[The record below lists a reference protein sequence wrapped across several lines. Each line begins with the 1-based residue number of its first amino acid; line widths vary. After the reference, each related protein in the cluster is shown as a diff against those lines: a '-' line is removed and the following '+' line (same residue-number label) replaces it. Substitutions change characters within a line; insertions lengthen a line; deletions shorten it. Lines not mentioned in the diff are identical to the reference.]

1 MGNTSDRRSQSF
13 NHLDRQHRSEGQE
26 IRDQQPRSLP
36 HQEIIPTP
44 EAQRHQLTSPE
55 SQLRQQA
62 EQRGIN
68 IFGLSGPEGRR
79 NQQVD
84 QQTNERDSHSEPE
97 ELRQRPI
104 SPHKW
109 EKVMGLWVDLN
120 NAPPLERQRR
130 SLSVNDALQQLEK
143 YKQDAQSI
151 LHNSDKKRSKSFNS
165 GKNRNLN

>member
-1 MGNTSDRRSQSF
+1 MGSTSDRRSQSF
-13 NHLDRQHRSEGQE
+13 NHLDRQHQSEGQE

-62 EQRGIN
+62 ELRGIN
-68 IFGLSGPEGRR
+68 IFGLSSPEGRR

-84 QQTNERDSHSEPE
+84 QQTNGRDSHSEPE

-104 SPHKW
+104 SQQKW
-109 EKVMGLWVDLN
+109 EKVMELWENLDLT

-151 LHNSDKKRSKSFNS
+151 ARKSYNRSSKS
-165 GKNRNLN
+165 LNIRQ

>member
-1 MGNTSDRRSQSF
+1 VDNTSHRRSQSL
-13 NHLDRQHRSEGQE
+13 NHLDRQHRIEGQE
-26 IRDQQPRSLP
+26 IRDHQPRSLP

-84 QQTNERDSHSEPE
+84 QQTNEGDSHSEIE

-104 SPHKW
+104 SPQRW
-109 EKVMGLWVDLN
+109 EKVMSLWVDLRD
-120 NAPPLERQRR
+120 APPLERQRR

-151 LHNSDKKRSKSFNS
+151 LHNSEKKRSKSFNS